1 MMRRSERRFTLT
13 TSALRAPTSWRS
25 SAVFSSLSL
34 LSGRAIRASR
44 RLFAVVVV
52 VEFQVVVVEI
62 VKLRRIRGL
71 LEMEHRPLPAERGCP
86 QSAVGIDGDGMS
98 ECGKKRG
105 VVVRVGVTP
114 TIGEIDIAFGGVVGT
129 PHGFLIPRH
138 HRLGQ
143 TAGCSAAAEDEAVRG
158 EVGDPKM
165 TPQRLHDEIRGAGD
179 EDRLAS
185 GG

>member
-13 TSALRAPTSWRS
+13 TRSLRAPTSWRS

-34 LSGRAIRASR
+34 LSGRAIRASC
-44 RLFAVVVV
+44 RLFAVV

-158 EVGDPKM
+158 EVGDAKM
-165 TPQRLHDEIRGAGD
+165 ARERRHDEIRRTGD
-179 EDRLAS
+179 ENWLD
-185 GG
+185 